1 MISRQLELG
10 FENRPGLRRRHRPR
24 SRSYRAHW
32 WFENMRGVVDTA
44 RDWPA
49 ADEVKRA
56 SSGTRAG
63 AEESGGLLQSQSGGL
78 HAGES

>member
-10 FENRPGLRRRHRPR
+10 FESRPGMRLLRRSR

-44 RDWPA
+44 RDWPPTCEA
-49 ADEVKRA
+49 KKPLP
-56 SSGTRAG
+56 G
-63 AEESGGLLQSQSGGL
+63 AEEAVDSSQREAASSL
-78 HAGES
+78 PREK

>member
-10 FENRPGLRRRHRPR
+10 FENRPGMRRRHRPR

-49 ADEVKRA
+49 TDEAKGA
-56 SSGTRAG
+56 LSGAGGG
-63 AEESGGLLQSQSGGL
+63 AEESDGLLRSQSSGPR
-78 HAGES
+78 ANES